1 MTNNHVSS
9 KFDFGGLDKSDSL
22 VRKVGFDLALLHQEY
37 LQHLEAG
44 GTADSFEPSNSLM
57 TVHEGKVLLDSVA
70 AENTETLLADLE
82 KLGLEYGSAYES
94 FVSGMMPIE
103 KLDDMAYVHSLKFTQ
118 PSIAKTNVG
127 LTTSQGDIAM
137 KADIARDKFGVDGSG
152 VTVGILSDSYNNLDG
167 ESADINSGDIP
178 GSGNP
183 LGNTTPVNVLQE
195 LPSDEPFFPGIDE
208 GRGIAQ
214 LIHDVAPGAALAFH
228 TATLGQADFANG
240 IIELANQAGSDVIVD
255 DIIYFAEPMFQ
266 DGIIAQA
273 VDQVVNDGAS
283 YFSSAGNNARNAYE
297 SGFTPSGQFEPHF
310 SGELHDFDPGPG
322 TDTFQGI
329 TVPEG
334 GSFIASFQW
343 DEPFF
348 SVSGGAGSSS
358 DMDIFVYDST
368 GTNVLASS
376 VDSNIGNDPVEVFE
390 FINDGSYGTDQFNI
404 AISNS
409 DGPNPDFM
417 KYVLFASGGVTI
429 DEFDTASG
437 TLYGH
442 ANANGAE
449 AVGAARYI
457 NTPRYFVDPP
467 LLESFSSAGPTPI
480 LFETDGTPTF
490 EVRFK
495 PEIVGPDGTN
505 TTFFPPPPLPSGD
518 IEGDGFPN
526 FFGTSASAP
535 HAAAVAALMLEAAP
549 DASPEDIYKALERT
563 AIDMDDPSTPGFDQ
577 GFDFAS
583 GNGFIQA
590 KEAIK
595 ALLYDDFFDFDSF
608 DNVV

>member
-1 MTNNHVSS
+1 
-9 KFDFGGLDKSDSL
+9 
-22 VRKVGFDLALLHQEY
+22 
-37 LQHLEAG
+37 
-44 GTADSFEPSNSLM
+44 
-57 TVHEGKVLLDSVA
+57 
-70 AENTETLLADLE
+70 
-82 KLGLEYGSAYES
+82 
-94 FVSGMMPIE
+94 MMPIE

-195 LPSDEPFFPGIDE
+195 FPSDDPFFPGIDE
-208 GRGIAQ
+208 GRGMAQ

-228 TATLGQADFANG
+228 TAFLGQADFANG

-297 SGFTPSGQFEPHF
+297 SGFTPSGQFEPLF
-310 SGELHDFDPGPG
+310 GGELHDFDPGPG

-348 SVSGGAGSSS
+348 SVSGAAGSSS

-376 VDSNIGNDPVEVFE
+376 ANLNIGNDPVEVFE

-535 HAAAVAALMLEAAP
+535 HAAAVAALMLDAAP
-549 DASPEDIYKALERT
+549 DTSPEDIYKALERT